1 MELAEREGF
10 EPSVRVN
17 VHTLSRRALST
28 TQTPLRAPKLRRI
41 AHREGGRR
49 LTQQSLTNKR
59 ANGVLVVSVNSNGPF
74 SHPWDKIP
82 IIPGKLDDSASFKRT
97 KMNDHNPDSISIDVD
112 NSYLASARNGFSL
125 GHPFVWLGI
134 TIGFLI
140 VGYIWLSIFAGG
152 ANASVATATVKK
164 LNPEE
169 AQNIV
174 ADEVVK
180 KEPEMSITRQDDQDR
195 AAEYLAYES
204 IEQQILPL
212 LDAADVQFENQ
223 QFVTPAGNNAWES
236 YNAILQIEPE
246 ESIAVAGKTKI
257 KSRLI
262 SNAETA
268 IDSGNYEEAENWLG
282 QLDLIQPDDSLQIS
296 LRGEISELIELD
308 AEQKLLEQAEEEKLE
323 KIQTALNQADTE
335 LSTNEPNFNKI
346 RDLYGLVAELEPDN
360 IEAQQGLAALSDR
373 KLDEVE
379 DALRNGD
386 FTTASSEL
394 KKAKD
399 IYPSS
404 KRIGSLQ
411 LALDASL
418 KQERAKEEEIIQ
430 KEKEAKA
437 KAEAAATAKAQAT
450 KPKEPKQQKK
460 PQKIEPSNSKTQ
472 IASTETLPT
481 ITDALAPSNN
491 VTPKEP
497 NIVSGVIGL
506 NRTAKANIGANSA
519 VLISGIK
526 AYYDGEYA
534 KSFELLYPLAQEG
547 VTRAQ
552 FRIGIMYQ
560 FGRSVAKNPDLAE
573 KWFTD
578 ALPELLRQ
586 SQKGVAWAQTDLG
599 TAYEFGISLQQDFER
614 AAFWYQKAAN
624 QGYAGAQTNLGVL
637 YAQGDGVPYN
647 RSKAVEWLKRA
658 GAQGDRVANENLSIL
673 GVK

>member
-1 MELAEREGF
+1 MSDYNSD
-10 EPSVRVN
+10 SV
-17 VHTLSRRALST
+17 
-28 TQTPLRAPKLRRI
+28 
-41 AHREGGRR
+41 
-49 LTQQSLTNKR
+49 
-59 ANGVLVVSVNSNGPF
+59 
-74 SHPWDKIP
+74 
-82 IIPGKLDDSASFKRT
+82 
-97 KMNDHNPDSISIDVD
+97 SIDVD
-112 NSYLASARNGFSL
+112 NSYLANARKGFSL

-134 TIGFLI
+134 TLGFLVI
-140 VGYIWLSIFAGG
+140 GYIWLSIFAGG
-152 ANASVATATVKK
+152 TNTGVAAATVKK

-169 AQNIV
+169 AQKIV
-174 ADEVVK
+174 VEEVTK
-180 KEPEMSITRQDDQDR
+180 KEPEMPITRSNDQDR
-195 AAEYLAYES
+195 VEEYLAYES

-212 LDAADVQFENQ
+212 LDTADVQFENQ
-223 QFVTPAGNNAWES
+223 QFVTPAGDNAWES
-236 YNAILQIEPE
+236 YNAILEIEPE
-246 ESIAVAGKTKI
+246 ESVAVAGKTKI

-262 SNAETA
+262 GNAESA
-268 IDSGNYEEAENWLG
+268 IDDGDYEAAENWLG
-282 QLDLIQPDDSLQIS
+282 QLDIIQPEDSLQVS

-323 KIQTALNQADTE
+323 KIQTALNQADSE
-335 LSTNEPNFNKI
+335 LSTSKPNYNKI
-346 RDLYGLVAELEPDN
+346 RDLYDLVAELEPDN
-360 IEAQQGLAALSDR
+360 LLAQQGLATLSDR

-386 FTTASSEL
+386 FSTASTEL

-418 KQERAKEEEIIQ
+418 RQERLKEEEAIK
-430 KEKEAKA
+430 KEKAAEAAKVAEAEAEAEAKA
-437 KAEAAATAKAQAT
+437 ATIAAQASSRPAEPEKPDPEQT
-450 KPKEPKQQKK
+450 PKETPT
-460 PQKIEPSNSKTQ
+460 NS
-472 IASTETLPT
+472 IRVASTDTLPKV
-481 ITDALAPSNN
+481 TDALSPVKNN
-491 VTPKEP
+491 TPQTQAS
-497 NIVSGVIGL
+497 ISGVIGL
-506 NRTAKANIGANSA
+506 KSAAKSGSDSV
-519 VLISGIK
+519 VLIDGIR

-560 FGRSVAKNPDLAE
+560 FGRSVAKNSDLAE

-586 SQKGVAWAQTDLG
+586 SQKGEAWAQTDLG

-614 AAFWYQKAAN
+614 AAHWYQKAAN

-647 RSKAVEWLKRA
+647 RSKAVEWLRKA